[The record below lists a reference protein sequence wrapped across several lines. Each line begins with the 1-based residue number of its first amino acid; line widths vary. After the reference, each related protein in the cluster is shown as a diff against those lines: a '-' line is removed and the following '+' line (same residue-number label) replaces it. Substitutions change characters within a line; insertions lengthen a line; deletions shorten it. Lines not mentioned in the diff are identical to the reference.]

1 MSSSAVSRERRSSN
15 LSKVAD
21 EDEGAGVV
29 ARVGVVVE
37 LEDDEG
43 ARLDAVVVVESVEDT
58 EAAKVSDRI

>member
-1 MSSSAVSRERRSSN
+1 M
-15 LSKVAD
+15 SKVAD

-29 ARVGVVVE
+29 ARVEVVVE

-58 EAAKVSDRI
+58 EAAKVNDRI